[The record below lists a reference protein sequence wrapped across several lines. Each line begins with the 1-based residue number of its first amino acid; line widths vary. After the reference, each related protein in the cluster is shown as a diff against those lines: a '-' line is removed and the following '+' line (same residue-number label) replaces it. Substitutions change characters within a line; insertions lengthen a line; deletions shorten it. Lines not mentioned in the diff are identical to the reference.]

1 MAGFLDLTGLSR
13 FKSKLLEAIANVYV
27 TKTAHSKALDLKVN
41 KADLESEIKRVL
53 GTLDTGI
60 PVGAI
65 MAFHDV
71 PAGWLQCNG
80 AAVSRT
86 TYAALFAKIGTKY
99 GSGNGST
106 TFNLPN
112 LHHKFI
118 EGTTTSS
125 EVGKSVAAGLPNIT
139 GNVMVGG
146 YQLMTSKHTGAF
158 FGSDYGTADYHGQ
171 DGMQNV
177 PTTFGIDAS
186 RSSAVYGGSSTVQP
200 ASTRMLLCIKT

>member
-27 TKTAHSKALDLKVN
+27 TKTAHSKALNLKVN

-99 GSGNGST
+99 GSGNGSM

-139 GNVMVGG
+139 GKVMVGG

-171 DGMQNV
+171 DGRQNV

-186 RSSAVYGGSSTVQP
+186 RSSAVYGRSSTVQP

>member
-27 TKTAHSKALDLKVN
+27 TKTAHSKALNLKVN

-99 GSGNGST
+99 GSGDGST

-118 EGTTTSS
+118 EGTNTTS
-125 EVGKSVAAGLPNIT
+125 EVGRSVSDGLPNIT

-146 YQLMTSKHTGAF
+146 YQLMTSNHTGAF
-158 FGSDYGTADYHGQ
+158 FGSDYGTADYHGR
-171 DGMQNV
+171 DVRQNV

-186 RSSAVYGGSSTVQP
+186 RSSAVYGRSSTVQP

>member
-27 TKTAHSKALDLKVN
+27 TKTAHSKALNLKVN

-125 EVGKSVAAGLPNIT
+125 EVGKSVAEGLPNIT
-139 GNVMVGG
+139 GKVMVGG
-146 YQLMTSKHTGAF
+146 YQLMTSKHAGAF

-171 DGMQNV
+171 DGRQNV

-186 RSSAVYGGSSTVQP
+186 RSSAVYGRSSTVQP